1 MVPVPPMSVGLH
13 APLLAPHSDSITNNP
28 LQPRPGKYVGK
39 HIFPSFSSFQFR
51 FMLLPQSNPKLV
63 LQLWTQS
70 DSIMV
75 LEYLS
80 RATTVRGHNSRIAF
94 LAIKLPDKRYIK
106 IDT

>member
-63 LQLWTQS
+63 LQLWTHS
-70 DSIMV
+70 DSTQ
-75 LEYLS
+75 LS
-80 RATTVRGHNSRIAF
+80 KA
-94 LAIKLPDKRYIK
+94 
-106 IDT
+106 DTEIEKSTSYMTITQSFCDA

>member
-63 LQLWTQS
+63 LQLWTRVTVLWSWNTLAAPLQS
-70 DSIMV
+70 AATIQELHFWPSNYNIKSI
-75 LEYLS
+75 
-80 RATTVRGHNSRIAF
+80 
-94 LAIKLPDKRYIK
+94 
-106 IDT
+106 